1 MYVSSGNK
9 KIHKSCLIFNLPTS
23 VCFGCGKQCKSC
35 FALKAEYMYPN
46 VLPCR
51 LNNLKDSKK
60 SSFTSEMIKNLS
72 KRTKKIMRIHESGDF
87 YSQSYINKWKEIIQ
101 ALPHIQFYAYSKKLN
116 KFDFSEICSLPNF
129 NVINSKPTEK
139 LANYGSL
146 QYINMLKEK
155 YGYDICPCGI
165 EENLEKEKICMNT
178 CKLCLLSLIHI

>member
-1 MYVSSGNK
+1 MNNGSILTTNFCIHSINNRTNK
-9 KIHKSCLIFNLPTS
+9 I
-23 VCFGCGKQCKSC
+23 
-35 FALKAEYMYPN
+35 EY
-46 VLPCR
+46 
-51 LNNLKDSKK
+51 S
-60 SSFTSEMIKNLS
+60 T
-72 KRTKKIMRIHESGDF
+72 
-87 YSQSYINKWKEIIQ
+87 
-101 ALPHIQFYAYSKKLN
+101 KKLN

-178 CKLCLLSLIHI
+178 CKLCLSSQKVAFLQH